1 MKKKLVAG
9 IMSAML
15 VAGMV
20 MPVSAAEGDTPTQTK
35 EFSVEYEE
43 PSTFILSIPASV
55 TLKEDAEVSE
65 NIGLSDINVSTS
77 EKVQIKVTSG
87 ISGGNVT
94 LTDAADDT
102 NTCTAKVSLMS
113 GREGID
119 DNAVVAEFEGTSTT
133 ATTGGTLYFSQ
144 LGNVPAGTYRGQ
156 INFEASIVSKDASGA
171 TGE

>member
-20 MPVSAAEGDTPTQTK
+20 MPVSAADDTPTQTK

-55 TLKEDAEVSE
+55 TLREDAEVSE
-65 NIGLSDINVSTS
+65 NVGLSDINVSTS

-94 LTDAADDT
+94 LKDVDDDT
-102 NTCTAKVSLMS
+102 NTHTAKVSLTS
-113 GREGID
+113 GGDGIG
-119 DNAVVAEFEGTSTT
+119 DNAVVAEFTGTSTT
-133 ATTGGTLYFSQ
+133 AITGGTLYFSQ

-156 INFEASIVSKDASGA
+156 INFKASIVSTDTSGA